1 MEPYLHAANSLLSP
15 NVFVFLALGTVVG
28 MILSSIPGLGP
39 SVTIA
44 LLLPMTFGLKPLQA
58 LVFLTS
64 LYQASEYGGSI
75 TAITAA
81 TPGTSNAAALVLD
94 GYEMTRRGS
103 PQKALGYSLW
113 SASASSLI
121 ATVALLL
128 IASPVSHVVLAI
140 GTVQLAALELFA
152 LTLVASLMQG
162 STLKGMLSVGLGLLL
177 STVGTDVLSGAP
189 RFTFGVPQLLNGI
202 PLVPLLL
209 GLFAVSEAVRL
220 LTKDRAVGRSAMSR
234 QRLVWLSFTEWWRTV
249 PVMLFGTV
257 IGFVL
262 GLLPGLAGTV
272 PPWISYSAAKSASR
286 GKETFG
292 EGAVAGIVAPE
303 STNGAVMHAT
313 LVPAFFLGIPG
324 TPSSALILGA
334 MTIVGLT
341 PGPLVYAK
349 HQSLILA
356 VFEALIISV
365 VLLWV
370 VGTFVTSV
378 WANVI
383 GKLNQKALGTAIL
396 LLAVVGAFASNGQMF
411 GVYVALIA
419 GAVSVV
425 LKATGF
431 SIPALVIAFVIG
443 PGFENN
449 FRTALTYSHGSYLVF
464 VTNPVSA
471 VFLALAVASLVFSAW
486 RARRTTRGRAMS
498 TVTAVTPAE
507 PPVGEARR

>member
-1 MEPYLHAANSLLSP
+1 MEPYLHAASSLLSA

-28 MILSSIPGLGP
+28 MMLSSIPGLGP

-44 LLLPMTFGLKPLQA
+44 LLLPMTFGLQPLQA

-94 GYEMTRRGS
+94 GYEMFRRGR

-113 SASASSLI
+113 SAAGSSLI

-128 IASPVSHVVLAI
+128 IASPISHLALSI
-140 GTVQLAALELFA
+140 GTVQLASLELFA

-220 LTKDRAVGRSAMSR
+220 LTRDQAVRRVPMTR

-249 PVMLFGTV
+249 PIVLFGTV
-257 IGFVL
+257 IGFFL

-286 GKETFG
+286 GREKFG
-292 EGAVAGIVAPE
+292 EGATAGIVAPE

-341 PGPLVYAK
+341 PGPLVYAH

-365 VLLWV
+365 ALLWI
-370 VGTFVTSV
+370 VGTLVTSA

-396 LLAVVGAFASNGQMF
+396 LLAVVGAYASNGQMF

-419 GAVSVV
+419 GVASVV
-425 LKATGF
+425 FRATGF

-464 VTNPVSA
+464 FTNPVSA
-471 VFLALAVASLVFSAW
+471 AFLGLAVASVAFSVW
-486 RARRTTRGRAMS
+486 QSRRQRRSRSG
-498 TVTAVTPAE
+498 TAV
-507 PPVGEARR
+507 PVA